1 MCLKVLTSFLASRR
15 RMFFLRELG
24 MTRALYRER
33 AAAGAG
39 EGYASHA
46 LQKTLTQALEFS
58 ERDPDTL
65 GHRAGSGR
73 ADKAVALL

>member
-1 MCLKVLTSFLASRR
+1 
-15 RMFFLRELG
+15 MFFLRELG